1 MKKSTGMMQLPFE
14 CLMRLVLCCP
24 QLVYSF
30 DEADLNPDVKTKFS
44 LSSNGQLRTLMPLD
58 REEKNK
64 YMIPVH
70 VTDGG
75 K

>member
-1 MKKSTGMMQLPFE
+1 M
-14 CLMRLVLCCP
+14 
-24 QLVYSF
+24 YAF
-30 DEADLNPDVKTKFS
+30 DRPDLANDVKNKFS
-44 LSSNGQLRTLMPLD
+44 LSPDGQLRTLVPLD

-75 K
+75 E